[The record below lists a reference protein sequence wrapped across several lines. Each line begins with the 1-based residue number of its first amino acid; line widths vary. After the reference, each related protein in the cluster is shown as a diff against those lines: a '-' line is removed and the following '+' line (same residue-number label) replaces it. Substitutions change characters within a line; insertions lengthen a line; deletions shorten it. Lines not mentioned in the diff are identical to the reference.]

1 MYSEKILTEEHVER
15 IFAFEN
21 DRRLEGASFD
31 DIMASWSSPWRKES
45 LEHYAKTGW
54 SFFLEDPQTQEV
66 QGFILAQMVVFFR
79 GFTQTLHV
87 EYLSG
92 TTPEARAQLVEIVC
106 KWAKDKHL
114 QRVYLPEVQK
124 DDLKLMPFPIEYDQQ
139 NLWAV
144 RTTKA

>member
-54 SFFLEDPQTQEV
+54 SFF
-66 QGFILAQMVVFFR
+66 
-79 GFTQTLHV
+79 LHV